1 MLDDVV
7 LQDTTDSFTTEPG
20 QYPITEQLLK
30 AVYSKHWLPELL
42 IDWMVFNAQLSSI
55 SAILYPLIYWKTE
68 VLH

>member
-30 AVYSKHWLPELL
+30 AVYSKHWLLELL
-42 IDWMVFNAQLSSI
+42 IDW
-55 SAILYPLIYWKTE
+55 
-68 VLH
+68 

>member
-7 LQDTTDSFTTEPG
+7 LQDTTDSLTTEPG

-30 AVYSKHWLPELL
+30 VVYNKHWLLDLL

-55 SAILYPLIYWKTE
+55 SGILYPLIYWKTE